1 MAGFGVSPSSPQPDF
16 LRPMQGPSA
25 LAWAWCGTG
34 MLVLAAAGLDA
45 RAAWLDRQQAQQRL
59 AAAQQRVDAPRAV
72 MALAGSTS
80 AADGPGSRQA
90 PATRPSTAV
99 PPAELRQAE
108 ARRWLQRLA
117 HPWPA
122 VWAASEGASASG
134 IAWLGF
140 DHDGRTSLRL
150 NGLAPD
156 AGLPH
161 EAAQALRAQGDGGG
175 AVWRTVV
182 LSRLERVPEGQ
193 RFEITA
199 QLATAAEA
207 PR

>member
-1 MAGFGVSPSSPQPDF
+1 MTPSSPQPDF
-16 LRPMQGPSA
+16 LRPTRGPGA
-25 LAWAWCGTG
+25 LAWVWCGTG
-34 MLVLAAAGLDA
+34 LLVLVAAGLDA
-45 RAAWLDRQQAQQRL
+45 RAAWLDRQQSQQRL
-59 AAAQQRVDAPRAV
+59 AAAHQRLDAPRAA
-72 MALAGSTS
+72 ALRPTS
-80 AADGPGSRQA
+80 A
-90 PATRPSTAV
+90 STTAAV

-108 ARRWLQRLA
+108 AHRWLQRLA

-122 VWAASEGASASG
+122 VWAASEGASAGG

-140 DHDGRTSLRL
+140 EHDGRASLRL

-156 AGLPH
+156 AGAPQA
-161 EAAQALRAQGDGGG
+161 AAQALRAQGDRGGGGGG
-175 AVWRTVV
+175 AVWRAVL

-199 QLATAAEA
+199 QLAAATEA